1 MLTPSNYLESY
12 IKELKK
18 VFYLTSS
25 MQKSVMHRSIDLKP
39 ILNTVLKE
47 CIAITNAT
55 SGSIM
60 FKHLQSDRLFFYAE
74 QGLDQ
79 AIIDST
85 RIHIGD
91 GIAGTVI
98 EEGVPKIINDI
109 MLDPKYI
116 SINSKV
122 RSEMGVPITVRGNV
136 LGVIILD
143 HTNTNAFTEKHLEL
157 IQMVCSHTGFI
168 ISHHIETLLAE
179 KNSRLLENMINTTSI
194 TSAEDIFRILTKELN
209 AHSACILNM
218 EGEVFFQEGQMIED
232 IKINPTL
239 FTEVQI
245 QILKTE
251 NDQKIPYTRIIIPN
265 TQKNLTF
272 VADKIYY
279 FAENAQTDLDFADKI
294 LEFSVAKNAIFHQ
307 DETLSQW
314 AERKMSAPAGQVYD
328 LAISS
333 VEKEIIAVALKKNK
347 DNRLKTA
354 LFLGINRNTLRHK
367 MEIYG
372 LEK

>member
-1 MLTPSNYLESY
+1 MSTPPNYLETY
-12 IKELKK
+12 IKELKQ

-39 ILNTVLKE
+39 ILKTVLKE
-47 CIAITNAT
+47 CVAITNAT

-60 FKHLQSDRLFFYAE
+60 FKHQQSDRLFFYAE

-79 AIIDST
+79 DTIEST
-85 RIHIGD
+85 NMRIGD

-143 HTNTNAFTEKHLEL
+143 HTDTNAFTEKHLEL
-157 IQMVCSHTGFI
+157 IQMICSHTGFI
-168 ISHHIETLLAE
+168 ISHYIETLLAE
-179 KNSRLLENMINTTSI
+179 KNGRLLENMINTTSL
-194 TSAEDIFRILTKELN
+194 TSAEDIFKILTTELN
-209 AHSACILNM
+209 AYSACILNM
-218 EGEVFFQEGQMIED
+218 EGEVFFHEGEMIEEVT
-232 IKINPTL
+232 ITPSL
-239 FTEVQI
+239 FKDDQI

-251 NDQKIPYTRIIIPN
+251 NNQKIPYTRIIIPN
-265 TQKNLTF
+265 TQKNLIF

-294 LEFSVAKNAIFHQ
+294 LEFSVAKNAVFHQ

-333 VEKEIIAVALKKNK
+333 VEKEIIAAALKKNK